1 PWRRARRAP
10 AAGGRRPWPADDRV
24 RWSSHSA
31 SGVGNAGAGAMP
43 QFRAVA
49 ASVTAKGGGVAMFRD
64 DAGGER
70 MTQRMRKL
78 AGTVLL
84 LLSIV
89 VYSALAMAV
98 YAWFLDG
105 AA

>member
-1 PWRRARRAP
+1 
-10 AAGGRRPWPADDRV
+10 
-24 RWSSHSA
+24 
-31 SGVGNAGAGAMP
+31 MP

-105 AA
+105 AAWWVLIAYFAIAGTLWFFPASWIIRWMAKPD

>member
-1 PWRRARRAP
+1 
-10 AAGGRRPWPADDRV
+10 
-24 RWSSHSA
+24 
-31 SGVGNAGAGAMP
+31 MP

-105 AA
+105 AAWWVLIGYFAIAGTLWFFPASWIIRWMAKPD